1 MNVRSPLT
9 QLNLNGL
16 ETDVLQLLIEA
27 HPDQAELL
35 RAQLGASTVTSR
47 RWTGAGFFLNF
58 RVSATERFEPE
69 RFELNDVYA
78 EIDGLEYGAG
88 FVLFIRGGKIDFL
101 EGHSVGDE
109 EWPRTEGEHRAF
121 IKSPARGVL
130 H

>member
-1 MNVRSPLT
+1 MTARSAPT

-27 HPDQAELL
+27 HPDQADLL
-35 RAQLGASTVTSR
+35 RAQLGQSTVTSR

-58 RVSATERFEPE
+58 RVQAAERFEPP

-78 EIDGLEYGAG
+78 EIDGLDNGAG
-88 FVLFIRGGKIDFL
+88 FVLFIRDGKIDFL
-101 EGHSVGDE
+101 EGHSFGED
-109 EWPRTEGEHRAF
+109 WPRTDGGHRAF
-121 IKSPARGVL
+121 IKSPVRGVL